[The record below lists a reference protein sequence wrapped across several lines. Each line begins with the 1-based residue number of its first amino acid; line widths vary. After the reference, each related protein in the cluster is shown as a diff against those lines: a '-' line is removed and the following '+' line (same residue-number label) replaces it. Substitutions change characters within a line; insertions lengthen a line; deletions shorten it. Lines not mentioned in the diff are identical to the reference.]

1 MIKILF
7 LVLLAEFF
15 NSLGQILFKKSSN
28 ICAPATWNGAKTYFN
43 FLKQVVAVPWIWAG
57 LGLMAVGLFIWLWA
71 IAQGDLS
78 LVYPM
83 GSLYYIF
90 VLILARIFLGERVNK
105 TKLFG
110 TVLVGVGIILIAR
123 S

>member
-1 MIKILF
+1 MTRILF
-7 LVLLAEFF
+7 FILSAELF
-15 NSLGQILFKKSSN
+15 NSFGQILFKKSSN
-28 ICAPATWNGAKTYFN
+28 ICAPSDLNSLNAAFG
-43 FLKQVVAVPWIWAG
+43 FLIKVVAVPWIWIG
-57 LGLMAVGLFIWLWA
+57 LGLMTVGLFAWLMA

-83 GSLYYIF
+83 GSLYYVF

-110 TVLVGVGIILIAR
+110 TALVGAGIIIMTR